1 MSTLET
7 QYKEYLIKNPE
18 SKLSFEDWRQD
29 VLIPMTK
36 AMMEHTERLME
47 LQKLTQEILGNKE
60 SKK

>member
-36 AMMEHTERLME
+36 TIMENTERLIE
-47 LQKLTQEILGNKE
+47 LQKLTQKILDNEE

>member
-18 SKLSFEDWRQD
+18 SKLTFEDWRQD

-36 AMMEHTERLME
+36 AIVEHTERLIE
-47 LQKLTQEILGNKE
+47 LQKLTQQFVDKE
-60 SKK
+60 GSKK

>member
-7 QYKEYLIKNPE
+7 QYKEYLSKNPE
-18 SKLSFEDWRQD
+18 SKLTFEDWRQD

-36 AMMEHTERLME
+36 SMMEHTEGLIE
-47 LQKLTQEILGNKE
+47 LQKLTQKLLDKEE